1 MEVCLQFNFYLN
13 AMDILSSPV
22 PARQRHEVEPQSETP
37 LEESREDL
45 QSEDT
50 GSTERRLIALF
61 EWSLALAMGLAG
73 ILFLPWSIAPVTMGK
88 EIALMILLAVAAI
101 AWISHAMTTGTLA
114 LARTWWYLPLGILGA
129 SAAASTFFSILPQQS
144 IWQVESPAESLAGIL
159 VAVASAFLY
168 LNAPE
173 PQRIFKKTLFTL
185 LPISGLLGALNILT
199 LAGVNVW
206 LFDFSRVAGFNPIG
220 SENAFS
226 IFAVF
231 AFIIAL
237 NTSKITAL
245 GRLRYA
251 AGPIM
256 AILFVNLFLINFQP
270 AWFLLALSV
279 AVIIGIRIAIGHAR
293 NIKRIGLLIPL
304 LVVALVFGL
313 IRQRLFASSLQIP
326 LEVSPS
332 RSATLNIAAK
342 VFREG
347 VIRTIF
353 GSGPGMFV
361 YNWEKYRAPEIN
373 QTAFWGVRFRQG
385 ASGAL
390 TSMPTLGILGLGAY
404 LSVMLFA
411 LIAAIRRAQVQS
423 PQFISL
429 FSASFGLG
437 AAWFLYPANLTLHLL
452 LFASLG
458 LLLNTTLGK
467 KRVFAFAENPR
478 HAVALSLGLVIFLVG
493 IIAGLY
499 RAGERFISYH
509 QAQKGITAINL
520 SGDAA
525 SALPILARAANLAPG
540 ETALQRLLA
549 EALLI
554 RLQTLLRQGS
564 QANQQDLQNAL
575 GSAIQTAQVATRQN
589 SLDSNNW
596 ATLAGIYENIIPFVD
611 GAETFAVEG
620 YKKWQEVSPQN
631 PFPWVAQARASLTAA
646 DKFAALANQQG
657 ASAQQKK
664 ELNDQRIQ
672 WLNRAVEALNR
683 AIALKA
689 DYADAHFLLAQTL
702 DRQGNLAEA
711 IKKAEQSRQLDPTGV
726 GIAFQLGFLYYKGDR
741 LAEAEQEF
749 QRAISLETNYSN
761 ARYFLGLIYDR
772 RSNKQRAIEQFEA
785 IEKLNPQNEE
795 VKRILKNLR
804 EGRPALENIAPP
816 APAPEERRTPPVEE
830 TQGKKEQTIE

>member
-1 MEVCLQFNFYLN
+1 
-13 AMDILSSPV
+13 MDILSSPV
-22 PARQRHEVEPQSETP
+22 PAHKSPEVE
-37 LEESREDL
+37 SRPDEPMDGMADEQGEDAGL
-45 QSEDT
+45 A
-50 GSTERRLIALF
+50 ERRLAALL
-61 EWSLALAMGLAG
+61 EWSLALAVGLAG

-88 EIALMILLAVAAI
+88 EIVLMALLAVAAI
-101 AWISHAMTTGTLA
+101 AWISRAMTAGSLA
-114 LARTWWYLPLGILGA
+114 LTRTWWYLPLGLLGI
-129 SAAASTFFSILPQQS
+129 AATASTFFSLLPQQS
-144 IWQVESPAESLAGIL
+144 VWQIESPSESLAGIL
-159 VAVASAFLY
+159 VVAAAAFLY
-168 LNAPE
+168 LNTPE
-173 PQRIFKKTLFTL
+173 PQRVFKKILLVL
-185 LPISGLLGALNILT
+185 LPAGGLLGALNILT

-206 LFDFSRVAGFNPIG
+206 LFNFTRVAGFNPVG
-220 SENAFS
+220 SQNAFS
-226 IFAVF
+226 LFAVF

-237 NTSKITAL
+237 NASKIASL
-245 GRLRYA
+245 GRFRYA

-256 AILFVNLFLINFQP
+256 AILFVNLFLINFQA

-279 AVIIGIRIAIGHAR
+279 AVIIGIRIATGYAR
-293 NIKRIGLLIPL
+293 TVRRIGLLIPL
-304 LVVALVFGL
+304 LVAALVFGL
-313 IRQRLFASSLQIP
+313 IRQRLVASSLQIP

-332 RSATLNIAAK
+332 RGATMSITGK
-342 VFREG
+342 VFHEG
-347 VIRTIF
+347 VIRTLF
-353 GSGPGMFV
+353 GSGPAMFV
-361 YNWEKYRAPEIN
+361 YDWEKYRAPEIN
-373 QTAFWGVRFRQG
+373 LTAFWGVRFRQG

-390 TSMPTLGILGLGAY
+390 TALPTLGILGFGAY
-404 LSVMLFA
+404 LSVILFA

-429 FSASFGLG
+429 FSASFGLA
-437 AAWFLYPANLTLHLL
+437 AAWFLYPANLTLHVL

-458 LLLNTTLGK
+458 ILLNIAMPK
-467 KRVFAFAENPR
+467 KRVLAFADNPR

-499 RAGERFISYH
+499 RAGERFISY
-509 QAQKGITAINL
+509 QEAQRGITTLNA
-520 SGDAA
+520 SGDAVK
-525 SALPILARAANLAPG
+525 ALPILARAANIAPG
-540 ETALQRLLA
+540 EDTLQRLLA

-554 RLQTLLRQGS
+554 RLQTLLQQGS
-564 QANQQDLQNAL
+564 QANPQDLQNAL
-575 GSAIQTAQVATRQN
+575 GSAIQTAQAATRQN
-589 SLDSNNW
+589 GLDSNNW

-620 YKKWQEVSPQN
+620 YKKWQDVSPQN
-631 PFPWVAQARASLTAA
+631 PFPWVAQARASLAAA
-646 DKFAALANQQG
+646 DKFANLASQQG
-657 ASAQQKK
+657 VNTQQKK

-689 DYADAHFLLAQTL
+689 DYADAQFLLAQTL

-749 QRAISLETNYSN
+749 QRALSLQSNYSN

-772 RSNKQRAIEQFEA
+772 RNNRQRAIEQFEE

-804 EGRPALENIAPP
+804 GGRPALDSIVPP
-816 APAPEERRTPPVEE
+816 APAPEERQTPPVEE
-830 TQGKKEQTIE
+830 TQGKKEPTLEETR